1 MGEIIKLKS
10 EVRDDGSR
18 WDRYCDDKE
27 WDCGMHL
34 IHDGF
39 EVTLWRP
46 AASGWWWS
54 LRHEN
59 ATDPVE
65 RSGRAFPTRREARDA
80 AWKALRRL
88 VAGAAKG
95 RSP

>member
-1 MGEIIKLKS
+1 MGEVIKLKS

-18 WDRYCDDKE
+18 WGRYCDDRE

-46 AASGWWWS
+46 ATSGWWWS

-59 ATDPVE
+59 ATDPIE
-65 RSGRAFPTRREARDA
+65 RSSRAFTTRREARDA

-88 VAGAAKG
+88 ISNAANEII
-95 RSP
+95 P